1 MSNSAVS
8 ATPEPVPSKSF
19 VARLVGVF
27 FSPGETFADVARR
40 PDFIIPLLIMVV
52 LWRELKLSWQES
64 GWSRSSAGL

>member
-52 LWRELKLSWQES
+52 LSV
-64 GWSRSSAGL
+64 AGTARNSY